1 MQLRNPIIV
10 YGHDFCPYCKRHSI
24 EVYSYQ
30 NFPLGYSEMIKDF
43 PLEKPDDS
51 MPKKFNSYTIY
62 RMRCRTCGRVFP
74 IRYEG
79 TYPVPDRKSEQN
91 FDKFKIDWLSMKTEK
106 DLIPAKYLN
115 DYNDDDEDEMDERSE
130 IASYASPHH
139 PAAKYTNGKAQ
150 RRAENARK
158 RKRKRR

>member
-130 IASYASPHH
+130 ISRYASHH
-139 PAAKYTNGKAQ
+139 PTAKYTKGKAQ

>member
-1 MQLRNPIIV
+1 
-10 YGHDFCPYCKRHSI
+10 
-24 EVYSYQ
+24 
-30 NFPLGYSEMIKDF
+30 MIKDF

-106 DLIPAKYLN
+106 DLIL
-115 DYNDDDEDEMDERSE
+115 SLLS
-130 IASYASPHH
+130 I
-139 PAAKYTNGKAQ
+139 
-150 RRAENARK
+150 
-158 RKRKRR
+158 